1 MKNLKLFILDIDACL
16 GKLIFK
22 NQSGFARSSR
32 DLLWIVFKGLRPD
45 WTPKQGAVDVED
57 FKLENCTFVKLD
69 FSETYFFNEIPPPL
83 KKVISNNI
91 IEIKRYL
98 GEDFS
103 YERPMFWVNKNLPDW
118 AASYDIYANIW
129 HMDSHDGQR
138 LLKIFINID
147 ETKEEDGP
155 LIYLDRKQT
164 KSSFHLFW
172 NRWTFESMRQKSPL
186 YVAGQKKF
194 ISSKGGYLILNT
206 ANCYHRASI
215 PSEDGARK
223 FLQIT
228 LYPCWVKKS
237 GEIRKIYD

>member
-16 GKLIFK
+16 GKLFFK
-22 NQSGFARSSR
+22 NQSGFIRSAR
-32 DLLWIVFKGLRPD
+32 DFLWIIFLGLSHRWIPIQGNVNVEEFKY
-45 WTPKQGAVDVED
+45 
-57 FKLENCTFVKLD
+57 ENFNFID
-69 FSETYFFNEIPPPL
+69 SEFTKTYFFSEIPTPL
-83 KKVISNNI
+83 KMAISDNI
-91 IEIKRYL
+91 VEINRYL
-98 GEDFS
+98 GKDFCF
-103 YERPMFWVNKNLPDW
+103 EKPMFWINKRLPEW
-118 AASYDIYANIW
+118 AASHDIYANIW

-164 KSSFHLFW
+164 MNSFHLFW
-172 NRWTFESMRQKSPL
+172 NRWTFENMRQKTPTH
-186 YVAGQKKF
+186 VDGENKF

-215 PSEDGARK
+215 PSENGMRK

-228 LYPCWVKKS
+228 LYPQWVKKN
-237 GEIRKIYD
+237 GEIRLTFK